1 MCNSYAWYQ
10 FEWRGEVICKYK
22 YREGQEGI
30 HVTIVTCEKKDGE
43 DLGKIDVYK
52 TYTDVASMLGELNH
66 RVDKYLRKRF
76 GGINIQKKEMTFG
89 EFVSRYFEDTAK
101 LEGWKVRPNS
111 TKDKYKNAL
120 NNQLAPKFGNIPIRD
135 ITAAMCEEVLNE
147 CEQEVVRKKGNKSG
161 AKRRD
166 WLQNVMS
173 IMFWHARIRGKI
185 DNPPIEKIKNM
196 ERRRNVLRRAIEKR
210 IHPKSI
216 DIAKLQKVWRVI
228 KKHAVTDGRY
238 MIAAIMLFLG
248 PRNSAA
254 AGVRFCDI
262 EENGYSG
269 IFSALILNQSNAD
282 RSLTAGEKNAQSH
295 VKVPIVP
302 ELLDLIWER
311 YRYIE
316 KTYPEMTAKEINA
329 LTIACTKDDIHT
341 PCNIYD
347 IAEVVDELFKEAE
360 VSIDDL
366 LVNID
371 EYMKAEGIDPDEET
385 PEAYTFRRNFSS
397 LLFDLTGLKDNEAM
411 YIMGHSRE
419 ESSDR
424 TKKSF
429 WDSEQQQDLYNKVK
443 RISNAFGVQP
453 HRTVR
458 LDKRNYAFDSNDET
472 EVEVEVY
479 LEKGEGVYITVD
491 CREPH
496 DDISIQ
502 LNQCVGM
509 YVERANI
516 QEHDREYDSSG
527 ANITTYLKDWF
538 MWKYA
543 HEDAD
548 TDADDDGLI
557 EAIENNQEG
566 DGLDEYDYDDDEW
579 DNIEVFEDDVYS
591 EEGSGENRAADE
603 ADTECMK
610 REDTDNRTIRRK
622 KQDKEQS
629 EDKVAETYIIVLT
642 SKGHILRL
650 REEWIGEQN
659 TRTKGTRV
667 INTAVM
673 GRPQNMVAA
682 NDGDRIVA
690 ITDKGTRCMLNAKDI
705 YCPNSIEGVRY
716 GEEADFRN
724 IPYIDEDEK
733 IIHICVVPNRE
744 IQNMKLMLVTNQGG
758 IAKINGDMVFSRHR
772 RKNIIK
778 LREKELV
785 SGSLWCSD
793 DDNLLIISSGSHV
806 SAQSVRQ
813 VPQRANVAGTVRG
826 IPSAAREMGIGL
838 AKDKG
843 LLVTISSD
851 GFGKA
856 TEVQLYHPNDD
867 LGKVSGRSSLG
878 KQSNVLSEGERLITG
893 LTAGESG
900 HLYLASSD
908 GRILKIAGDR
918 VPVSGRAAKG
928 NKLMKVSEDSMVCC
942 AVWRRELTL

>member
-76 GGINIQKKEMTFG
+76 GGINIQKQEMTFG

-101 LEGWKVRPNS
+101 LEGWKVKPGS

-135 ITAAMCEEVLNE
+135 ITAAMCENVLNE

-173 IMFWHARIRGKI
+173 IMFWHAKIRGKI
-185 DNPPIEKIKNM
+185 DKTPIDIIKNT
-196 ERRRNVLRRAIEKR
+196 ERRRTVLRRAIEKR

-228 KKHAVTDGRY
+228 KRRAVTDGRY

-254 AGVRFCDI
+254 AGLRFCDI

-341 PCNIYD
+341 SCNIYD

-360 VSIDDL
+360 VSLDDL
-366 LVNID
+366 LIDID
-371 EYMKAEGIDPDEET
+371 ECMKAEGIDPDEET

-397 LLFDLTGLKDNEAM
+397 MLFDLTGLKDNEAM
-411 YIMGHSRE
+411 YLMGHSRK
-419 ESSDR
+419 ESSD
-424 TKKSF
+424 KAKISF

-443 RISNAFGVQP
+443 RISTAFGMQP
-453 HRTVR
+453 HKEVC
-458 LDKRNYAFDSNDET
+458 LDKQNYAFDSNDET

-479 LEKGEGVYITVD
+479 LEKGEGCFITIA
-491 CREPH
+491 CCEPH

-502 LNQCVGM
+502 LRESVDM
-509 YVERANI
+509 RIERANI
-516 QEHDREYDSSG
+516 QEHDRKYDSSG
-527 ANITTYLKDWF
+527 TNITTYLRDWF

-543 HEDAD
+543 HEDD
-548 TDADDDGLI
+548 DIDADDDEVI
-557 EAIENNQEG
+557 EPIANSKEDDSPE
-566 DGLDEYDYDDDEW
+566 EYDFDNDEW
-579 DNIEVFEDDVYS
+579 DDIDVFEEDVYS
-591 EEGSGENRAADE
+591 EDDDDENRATDE
-603 ADTECMK
+603 TNTECTK
-610 REDTDNRTIRRK
+610 REDTDNHTIRGK
-622 KQDKEQS
+622 KQVKVRS
-629 EDKVAETYIIVLT
+629 EDEVRGSYIIVLT
-642 SKGHILRL
+642 AKGHMLRI
-650 REEWIGEQN
+650 RKDWIAEQHAY
-659 TRTKGTRV
+659 TKGFRV
-667 INTAVM
+667 INTGVM
-673 GRPQNMVAA
+673 GKPINMVVA
-682 NDGDRIVA
+682 NDRDRIVA
-690 ITDKGTRCMLNAKDI
+690 ITDKGTRCMLKAKEI

-778 LREKELV
+778 LRENELV

-793 DDNLLIISSGSHV
+793 DDKILIASSDGRV
-806 SAQSVRQ
+806 SAQSVEN
-813 VPQRANVAGTVRG
+813 VPERVTVAGTVKG
-826 IPSAAREMGIGL
+826 ITCVNRAGVSDLLMMAGYLLQYLVMVVAKPQNPNSVIGITIQNRWRE
-838 AKDKG
+838 
-843 LLVTISSD
+843 
-851 GFGKA
+851 
-856 TEVQLYHPNDD
+856 EV
-867 LGKVSGRSSLG
+867 R
-878 KQSNVLSEGERLITG
+878 
-893 LTAGESG
+893 
-900 HLYLASSD
+900 LAS
-908 GRILKIAGDR
+908 
-918 VPVSGRAAKG
+918 
-928 NKLMKVSEDSMVCC
+928 
-942 AVWRRELTL
+942 W